1 MANTTSSS
9 YSFDQDFSIDE
20 IIADAYERLG
30 LVGTAGHQI
39 KTAKRSLNILFQEW
53 GNRGIHFW
61 EVGNTNVNLE
71 GEIEGLQKDFLTMTG
86 EMKKQKGRAASAHTQ
101 RGQLLEKWCPFLEH
115 PDIDPKWEAKDWS
128 FLGQPIDYLV
138 FNWYDNK
145 EKNLEEGV
153 VVMLDVKSG
162 KSGLT
167 TKQRRI
173 RDLVKAGKVEWRE
186 IRLD

>member
-1 MANTTSSS
+1 MWIEIAFAALGGVILWLWLKIKEYLQAIHEADLKIVELQMTQSSDTMEAMLND
-9 YSFDQDFSIDE
+9 YLGE
-20 IIADAYERLG
+20 I
-30 LVGTAGHQI
+30 QI
-39 KTAKRSLNILFQEW
+39 LR
-53 GNRGIHFW
+53 
-61 EVGNTNVNLE
+61 NTNVNLE

-167 TKQRRI
+167 TKQSRI

>member
-1 MANTTSSS
+1 MWVEIAFAALGGVILWLWLKIKEYLQAIHEADLKIVELQMTQSSDTMEAMLND
-9 YSFDQDFSIDE
+9 YLGE
-20 IIADAYERLG
+20 IQMLR
-30 LVGTAGHQI
+30 
-39 KTAKRSLNILFQEW
+39 
-53 GNRGIHFW
+53 
-61 EVGNTNVNLE
+61 NTNLNLE
-71 GEIEGLQKDFLTMTG
+71 GEIEVLQKDFLVMTG

-115 PDIDPKWEAKDWS
+115 PDIDPKWDSKDWS

-138 FNWYDNK
+138 FNWYDDK
-145 EKNLEEGV
+145 EKNLSEGV

-186 IRLD
+186 IRLE